1 MNAKEKFLK
10 EIKNSTPVNTQMVR
24 KQNSLITDVEKA
36 LVIWTGDQT
45 SHNIPLCHSLIQR
58 KALTVFTSI
67 KAGRDEEAKEEELE
81 SAEVG

>member
-1 MNAKEKFLK
+1 
-10 EIKNSTPVNTQMVR
+10 MVR
-24 KQNSLITDVEKA
+24 KQNSLITDIEKA

-45 SHNIPLCHSLIQR
+45 SHSSPLSHSLIQR

-67 KAGRDEEAKEEELE
+67 KARRDEEAKEEKLE